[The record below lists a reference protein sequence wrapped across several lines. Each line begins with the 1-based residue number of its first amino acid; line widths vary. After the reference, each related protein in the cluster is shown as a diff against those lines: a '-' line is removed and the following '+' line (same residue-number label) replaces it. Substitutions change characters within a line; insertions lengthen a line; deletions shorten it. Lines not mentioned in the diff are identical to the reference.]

1 MDISDKRKVRLGDTI
16 SFGDALFAFSITIM
30 TLSIQLP
37 NIPTHTLSQS
47 QIISE
52 LLQLRPQFEIYVI
65 SFFVIG
71 LYWISYHV
79 VFNHIVNSYATT
91 TWLNLLFL
99 FFITLI
105 SFATSLLITY
115 GNYSFVF
122 ILYNVVLIITGTLL
136 CLIWYNAVRLNH
148 VDNTLNAATKKDILY
163 DTLITPVIFAISIP
177 VFFVNADIAHYFWLL
192 LLPSKIIIRKKF
204 PYK

>member
-1 MDISDKRKVRLGDTI
+1 
-16 SFGDALFAFSITIM
+16 M

-37 NIPTHTLSQS
+37 NVQTHTLTQS
-47 QIISE
+47 EIISE
-52 LLQLRPQFEIYVI
+52 LLELRSQFEIYAI

-71 LYWISYHV
+71 LYWIFYHI
-79 VFNHIVNSYATT
+79 VFNHIIKSYATI

-122 ILYNVVLIITGTLL
+122 ILYNVILIITGTLL
-136 CLIWYNAVRLNH
+136 CLIWINAVRLKH
-148 VDNTLNAATKKDILY
+148 VNKTLNAAKIKNVLLE
-163 DTLITPVIFAISIP
+163 TLVTPLIFALAIV
-177 VFFVNADIAHYFWLL
+177 VFFFSPDLAHYIWLL
-192 LLPSKIIIRKKF
+192 ILPSKIIIRKKY

>member
-1 MDISDKRKVRLGDTI
+1 MSDKKKVRLNDAI

-37 NIPTHTLSQS
+37 DIQTHNLTQS

-52 LLQLRPQFEIYVI
+52 LLELRPQFESYVI

-71 LYWISYHV
+71 VYWISYHI
-79 VFNHIVNSYATT
+79 VFNHIIKSYSTT

-122 ILYNVVLIITGTLL
+122 ILYNVTLIVTGTQL
-136 CLIWYNAVRLNH
+136 CLIWINAVRLHH
-148 VDNTLNAATKKDILY
+148 VDETLNAALIKNILME
-163 DTLITPVIFAISIP
+163 TLVPPIIFTLAIG
-177 VFFVNADIAHYFWLL
+177 VFFINPGLAHYFWILI
-192 LLPSKIIIRKKF
+192 LPAKIIIRKTF

>member
-1 MDISDKRKVRLGDTI
+1 
-16 SFGDALFAFSITIM
+16 M

-37 NIPTHTLSQS
+37 AIQTHNLSQS
-47 QIISE
+47 EIISE
-52 LLQLRPQFEIYVI
+52 LLELRPQFEVYVI

-79 VFNHIVNSYATT
+79 VFNHIVNSYSTT

-122 ILYNVVLIITGTLL
+122 ILYSVILIITGTLL
-136 CLIWYNAVRLNH
+136 CLIWINAVRLNH
-148 VDNTLNAATKKDILY
+148 VDNTLNATTKKDILL

-192 LLPSKIIIRKKF
+192 ILPSKIIIRKQY
-204 PYK
+204 PYR